1 MHADSTEGRALIE
14 HYKVAAYPT
23 IVFVDSDSVEIDRI
37 IGYLPPEEFLSEL
50 QRIQHGER
58 TIADYVNKTAN
69 NPNDIDSWMKL
80 ASKYEDR
87 GDLQS
92 TLEVWESINEAN
104 TGDKSFA
111 YYKLIE
117 LRAHINNDVEEL
129 EFFIADNINSEYAQE
144 AFKNIIRI
152 FRRSKDFE
160 AEADAWRRY
169 ANLMELKKM
178 YTASFYN
185 SFAWRMSELDKHLDK
200 ALERIRIALEMV
212 AEDDSSTL
220 AGYMDTEAEVLWKM
234 GKNEEAIKVIDKS
247 IALQPNY
254 KYLQDQKAKFLE

>member
-117 LRAHINNDVEEL
+117 LRANINNDVEEL

-152 FRRSKDFE
+152 FRRSK
-160 AEADAWRRY
+160 
-169 ANLMELKKM
+169 
-178 YTASFYN
+178 
-185 SFAWRMSELDKHLDK
+185 
-200 ALERIRIALEMV
+200 
-212 AEDDSSTL
+212 
-220 AGYMDTEAEVLWKM
+220 
-234 GKNEEAIKVIDKS
+234 KNCS
-247 IALQPNY
+247 RSY
-254 KYLQDQKAKFLE
+254 S